1 MQFDLYKA
9 FFYNQS
15 KKPEE
20 LQLELKEVIHLGQM
34 MQEKA
39 ESLESTVG
47 L

>member
-1 MQFDLYKA
+1 MQFAPCKA

-20 LQLELKEVIHLGQM
+20 LHLELKEAIHLGQM

-39 ESLESTVG
+39 ESLGSTVG